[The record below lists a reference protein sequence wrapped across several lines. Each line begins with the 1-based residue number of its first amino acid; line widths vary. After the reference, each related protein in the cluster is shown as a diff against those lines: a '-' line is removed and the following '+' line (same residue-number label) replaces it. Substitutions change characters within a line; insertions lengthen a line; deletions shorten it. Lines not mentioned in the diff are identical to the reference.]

1 MTVLLAGCTMPWTK
15 APATTETE
23 VVTDETAIPEGD
35 TAGTT
40 VSAEGTKPEEPAKPV
55 DTTPSDT
62 PKGIVEGGIY
72 LPYTSTAVAQA
83 KGNVVLF
90 FHANWCPTCVTNEKD
105 IKANLKDIPKDLTL
119 LRVNYDDATEL
130 KELYGVTAQHTFV
143 QVDNSGKLIKKWRGG
158 ATLKEIV
165 AQVGGAAE
173 IDIPADAAKP
183 TDKATNPF

>member
-40 VSAEGTKPEEPAKPV
+40 VPAEGTKPEEPAKPV

-62 PKGIVEGGIY
+62 PKGIAEGGIY

-90 FHANWCPTCVTNEKD
+90 FHANWCPTCVKNEKD

-173 IDIPADAAKP
+173 IEIPADAAKP

>member
-1 MTVLLAGCTMPWTK
+1 MPWAK
-15 APATTETE
+15 PAATTETE
-23 VVTDETAIPEGD
+23 VVAEDTVATDS
-35 TAGTT
+35 GTT
-40 VSAEGTKPEEPAKPV
+40 TGTAVPTTDTKPAEPAKPA

-62 PKGIVEGGIY
+62 PKGIAEGGVY

-90 FHANWCPTCVTNEKD
+90 FYANWCPTCAANEKD

-130 KELYGVTAQHTFV
+130 KELYGVTGQHTFV
-143 QVDNSGKLIKKWRGG
+143 QVDNNGQLVKKWRGG

-165 AQVGGAAE
+165 AQVGGTAAE
-173 IDIPADAAKP
+173 VDIPADAAKP